1 MAKSLYF
8 LEAAMRI
15 YGFGHE
21 KCPPDHKPFRK
32 ISAKNTCHY
41 VVAGQGYFN
50 GIKVSSGMGFISR
63 YGKYVE
69 FCQDPSDPWEY
80 YWISMEGD
88 ASSLFPDAVSS
99 DENGIFHHD
108 LQRKLSAFFELV
120 YAINPMEN
128 DSLWTDTFP
137 KIALSLHKPD
147 NVQALNCGKRYVYL
161 AKKMIDDNLN
171 ENLQIGEIAD
181 RLCISRCYLRDVFV
195 RYEGMSPLQ
204 YKQKRRMEYA
214 CWLLHQSNY
223 PIGMIA
229 SSIGYDDPLRFS
241 REFRKHFSLSPTEY
255 RKSFNDNAE

>member
-69 FCQDPSDPWEY
+69 FWQEPSDPWEY

-88 ASSLFPDAVSS
+88 DSSLYPDAVSS
-99 DENGIFHHD
+99 DENSIFHHD
-108 LQRKLSAFFELV
+108 LQDKLKAFHELV
-120 YAINPMEN
+120 CATNRLEYE
-128 DSLWTDTFP
+128 SLWNDAFP
-137 KIALSLHKPD
+137 KIALSFHKPD
-147 NVQALNCGKRYVYL
+147 NTPTLTCGERYVYL
-161 AKKMIDDNLN
+161 AKKMIDDDLN
-171 ENLQIGEIAD
+171 EDLRIGEIAD
-181 RLCISRCYLRDVFV
+181 KLCISRCYLRDVFV
-195 RYEGMSPLQ
+195 KYEGMSPLQ
-204 YKQKRRMEYA
+204 YKQKRRMEHA

-223 PIGMIA
+223 PVGMIA
-229 SSIGYDDPLRFS
+229 NSVGYDDPLRFS

-255 RKSFNDNAE
+255 RKTFNENFH